1 MILARHRIFNK
12 HFKARILHNINLV
25 GKFEERLALFLEK
38 PDEAI
43 LKNHKLMG
51 KLNGYRS
58 FSIGGDLRVVYRI
71 RGNVLELYDIG
82 SHNQV
87 Y

>member
-12 HFKARILHNINLV
+12 HFKARILPNKNLV
-25 GKFEERLALFLEK
+25 RKFEERLEQFLEK
-38 PDEAI
+38 SNEPI
-43 LKNHKLMG
+43 LKDHKLTGEM
-51 KLNGYRS
+51 NRYRS

-71 RGNVLELYDIG
+71 RGNILELYDIG